1 MSKTLKTFI
10 NENSENGYI
19 AMFNGKKAEIYSD
32 SLYGAKKEAIKVLK
46 VPKSKQGLL
55 VVMLAQKDGKQ
66 VTHST
71 ASL

>member
-1 MSKTLKTFI
+1 
-10 NENSENGYI
+10 
-19 AMFNGKKAEIYSD
+19 MFNGKKAEIYSD